1 MCISPSVGLEQGSC
15 RKPCCPMLQGH
26 DCRSSGCD
34 IAFFTCLGH
43 LLPVP
48 GSAPAEA
55 AAWHTLCWGRG
66 GRRWVSGSLGEGS
79 QCTSPLGSACS
90 QAFLCF
96 GEGGA
101 GSPPTLSSER
111 APGNVGKVLE
121 SSWAVLGMIREGQEN
136 LLGFSSVPAVDVVS
150 LVVPDGGSLCG
161 HL

>member
-1 MCISPSVGLEQGSC
+1 
-15 RKPCCPMLQGH
+15 MLQGH

-79 QCTSPLGSACS
+79 QCTSPLGSAWL
-90 QAFLCF
+90 A
-96 GEGGA
+96 
-101 GSPPTLSSER
+101 LSSER